1 MTESAHQAE
10 EEDDRR
16 DDDQHREQAA
26 TGDTADEE
34 ADRREDAHCRD
45 LDGLEPCRAASVDEE
60 HPEGDDGRGD
70 ARGCGTR
77 RDAGGGR
84 RGDEEDRARGLRGV
98 DPPAT
103 LLGTSE
109 RGDGGHDENPR
120 ERGTIAL
127 MATQGRPVAA
137 VERALAVL
145 DLLAESDEPQGV
157 NAIARA
163 LGVSASS
170 ASRLLGTLAAHDLV
184 ERMPDTGRYR
194 LGVRLLQLGTHV
206 LARLD
211 VRSIARPLLERLER
225 EAGET
230 ATLSLPAAGEAVT
243 VDHVPSRRSV
253 RSAALVG
260 RPSVAHATA
269 VGKVVLA
276 FGRGAEAEIPDHL
289 VAYTA
294 HTITDPAA
302 LHRAVAVVEQQGYGE
317 ADGER
322 EEDLAALGAPVFD
335 HTGDLIA
342 IVGLQGPADRFD
354 EAARRAALPHLLAT
368 ARELGLALGGSGV

>member
-1 MTESAHQAE
+1 MSETPQEAE
-10 EEDDRR
+10 KEDRR
-16 DDDQHREQAA
+16 DDDEQHGQQAA
-26 TGDTADEE
+26 SGDAADEE
-34 ADRREDAHCRD
+34 PDGDQDADGNRLCGFQASCAAPVGEKQTEGHDGGGNTRSTSARGNACGGGSGDEKDRA
-45 LDGLEPCRAASVDEE
+45 DGLQGVRRPPITGGSAQ
-60 HPEGDDGRGD
+60 GRSD
-70 ARGCGTR
+70 
-77 RDAGGGR
+77 
-84 RGDEEDRARGLRGV
+84 
-98 DPPAT
+98 
-103 LLGTSE
+103 
-109 RGDGGHDENPR
+109 GHDENRR
-120 ERGTIAL
+120 ERGTIAQ

-184 ERMPDTGRYR
+184 ERMPETGRYR

-211 VRSIARPLLERLER
+211 VRAIARPLLERLER
-225 EAGET
+225 DAGET

-294 HTITDPAA
+294 RTITDPAA
-302 LHRAVAVVEQQGYGE
+302 LQRAVAVVEQQGYGE
-317 ADGER
+317 AEGER

-354 EAARRAALPHLLAT
+354 AAARQEALPHLLAT
-368 ARELGLALGGSGV
+368 ARELGLALGGSVG